1 MLALLQEEG
10 RVSDLEMMFRR
21 KDGLN
26 TYVLLNV
33 DNFELGGQKLIMTT
47 VRDITGLKQAE
58 IRQRQTNEQLI
69 LASRLASLGRLSSG
83 VAHEVNNPLAVVMG
97 CAQMLL
103 EKDTPEDVKKDL
115 RLINDSA
122 KHMAAVVQRLLTF
135 GRQSKPVKEYVDI
148 NALVSRV
155 LELRVREMGIH
166 NIEVTTRL
174 DPDLPCTMADV
185 GQMQQVFLNIIL
197 NAEQAMTKANKD
209 GHLLVETKQTGDRIK
224 ITFRDDGIGIP
235 KEYLPRL
242 FDPFFSTKDV
252 GEGMGLGLSISYGII
267 REHNGR
273 IYAKGQ
279 PGKGATFV
287 VELPIMAKPDQPES
301 PEKPAEKPKE
311 KVIGRILVVDDEPA
325 ICQLLKDLLTR
336 DGHSVETVGDASV
349 ALERVKRE
357 RFSLLLI
364 DIRMK
369 GMSGIELYQQ
379 MGKIAESLQ
388 RRVIFITG
396 DTLARDTRD
405 FLDTTEALHI
415 CKPFDIQQLRKM
427 TNQVLW
433 SGEK

>member
-1 MLALLQEEG
+1 M
-10 RVSDLEMMFRR
+10 S
-21 KDGLN
+21 
-26 TYVLLNV
+26 
-33 DNFELGGQKLIMTT
+33 
-47 VRDITGLKQAE
+47 
-58 IRQRQTNEQLI
+58 
-69 LASRLASLGRLSSG
+69 
-83 VAHEVNNPLAVVMG
+83 
-97 CAQMLL
+97 
-103 EKDTPEDVKKDL
+103 
-115 RLINDSA
+115 
-122 KHMAAVVQRLLTF
+122 
-135 GRQSKPVKEYVDI
+135 
-148 NALVSRV
+148 
-155 LELRVREMGIH
+155 IH

-174 DPDLPCTMADV
+174 DPDLPWTMVDV

-197 NAEQAMTKANKD
+197 NAEQAMMKANKD
-209 GHLLVETKQTGDRIK
+209 GHLLVKTRQTGDRIT

-235 KEYLPRL
+235 KEYMPRL

-267 REHNGR
+267 KEHNGR

-287 VELPIMAKPDQPES
+287 VELPIVAKPDQPES
-301 PEKPAEKPKE
+301 AEKPAEEPRE

-336 DGHSVETVGDASV
+336 DGHSVETIGDASV
-349 ALERVKRE
+349 ALERVKCE
-357 RFSLLLI
+357 RFSLILL

-369 GMSGIELYQQ
+369 GMNGIDLYQQ

-405 FLDTTEALHI
+405 FLDGAAAPHI

-427 TNQVLW
+427 INQVLW
-433 SGEK
+433 SEG